1 MGEGGGTSH
10 CPTPAVP
17 IVTLSHPRG
26 QASSGE
32 GGGDRLWV
40 GGTPE
45 GLPPPSGCCSAA
57 GRPGWRG
64 PPGPKGDAGGR
75 GPSGIP
81 GVKGPVGPPG
91 KGGQCGG
98 SPGRCLAQPSPPFLG
113 GEILGGVHAAAWGLR
128 RDFGHGPI
136 FTILF
141 LPAGPPGPPGPPGR
155 DGARGLPGE
164 KGLPGPPGP
173 PGPPAPV
180 GPAIPRLAEPS
191 KGGLGWGVPSQC
203 DPKNRIGLGQSGVGG
218 SEHHLG
224 WGWGPPA
231 CHWG

>member
-1 MGEGGGTSH
+1 MGEWGGTSH

-113 GEILGGVHAAAWGLR
+113 GEILGGGPCSSLGAQKGLWAR
-128 RDFGHGPI
+128 PNLHHP
-136 FTILF
+136 
-141 LPAGPPGPPGPPGR
+141 LPPCRSPRPPRTTRPGWSQGAPWREGATRAPRPPGPPCPCGAGDSPPGR
-155 DGARGLPGE
+155 A
-164 KGLPGPPGP
+164 
-173 PGPPAPV
+173 
-180 GPAIPRLAEPS
+180 
-191 KGGLGWGVPSQC
+191 Q
-203 DPKNRIGLGQSGVGG
+203 
-218 SEHHLG
+218 
-224 WGWGPPA
+224 
-231 CHWG
+231 